1 MPKVV
6 QFKQLE
12 LVNYTGLRS
21 RSVPYGK
28 VTNLS
33 GRNGEGKSSIG
44 GAPVWIFWG
53 KDLLG
58 ADYTSAKSSP
68 RPSNYKYDR
77 VFASILISVDGT
89 EYKFAR
95 EIDGKTNSFYVND
108 IPRPAKEYETAVA
121 ALFSQEEFMALY
133 YPAFFFGLHW
143 AKQRALLMQ
152 GVTPPLNKTVFTE
165 MSRTTPEQ
173 KDEEIILN
181 PQAAKLA
188 ELTKKH
194 TINDLEAKHKELK
207 PKLDKAHTEAVGA
220 AKKLNEMLGR
230 LPAEQADIAILE
242 SEVAA
247 LMVDIEREEK
257 IVYDASSLNT
267 HYNALETR
275 WQQLDKEVKDSA
287 AAWPAL
293 KEEPIQDTCKTCKQH
308 LQDEAIEAVTVDKDR
323 RVKQYRVK
331 HADLQAK
338 RKEAHEALKQVK
350 RIDIEAQQTKVRALK
365 EKHDAL
371 VGKIRDHNERARL
384 AAEVTAAE
392 ATEATAL
399 TNSRETI
406 FILDAIKAFRAKEA
420 ELQAAEIQSKFT
432 TLSIRLYKYVASRN
446 EYDPDFSVQKD
457 GKDYASLSVG
467 EKIGAGLE
475 LTEVLFKQSGL
486 ITPVFIDGIGEYTGP
501 VAAYDQVI
509 TGRTVPEIDLKIEVD
524 GVIQ

>member
-21 RSVPYGK
+21 QSVHYGR

-44 GAPVWIFWG
+44 GAPVWILWG

-58 ADYTSAKSSP
+58 ADYTSAKNSP

-77 VFASILISVDGT
+77 VFASILLSVDGI

-95 EIDGKTNSFYVND
+95 EIAGKTNSFYVND
-108 IPRPAKEYETAVA
+108 IPRSAKEYDAAVA
-121 ALFSQEEFMALY
+121 SLFSQEEFMALY

-143 AKQRALLMQ
+143 TKQRALLMQ
-152 GVTPPLNKTVFTE
+152 GVTPPLNKTVFE
-165 MSRTTPEQ
+165 GMDKLQSG
-173 KDEEIILN
+173 
-181 PQAAKLA
+181 KLA

-220 AKKLNEMLGR
+220 TKKMREMLGR
-230 LPAEQADIAILE
+230 LPETQADITTLE
-242 SEVAA
+242 ADAA
-247 LMVDIEREEK
+247 TLKLDIEREEK
-257 IVYDASSLNT
+257 IVYDASSINT
-267 HYNALETR
+267 HYNALESR
-275 WQQLDKEVKDSA
+275 WQQLDKQVKDSA

-293 KEEPIQDTCKTCKQH
+293 KEEPILITCRTCKQL
-308 LQDEAIEAVTVDKDR
+308 LQDEAVDAVTADKEK
-323 RVKQYRVK
+323 RVEQYRIK

-338 RKEAHEALKQVK
+338 RKEAHEALKQAERV
-350 RIDIEAQQTKVRALK
+350 DIEEQQTKVRALK
-365 EKHDAL
+365 EQYESL
-371 VGKIRDHNERARL
+371 LGNIRDHNERARL
-384 AAEVTAAE
+384 AAEVATAKE
-392 ATEATAL
+392 TEAAAL
-399 TNSRETI
+399 ISQRDTT

-457 GKDYASLSVG
+457 GKDYTSLSAG

-524 GVIQ
+524 GVIV